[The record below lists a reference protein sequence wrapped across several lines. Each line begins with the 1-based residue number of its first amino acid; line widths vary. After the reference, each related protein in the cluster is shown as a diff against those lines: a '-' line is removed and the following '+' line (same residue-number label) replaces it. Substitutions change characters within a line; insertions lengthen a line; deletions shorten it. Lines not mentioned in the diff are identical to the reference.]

1 MKRKLNETLR
11 NYSGWVIIVISTVM
25 VLFPFFWMLSTSFKR
40 ESEVF
45 RIPPSFIP
53 ENISA
58 ENYEFALTK
67 TQVPRFFINS
77 VINVAGTLVVSL
89 LFASLAAYSISRF
102 KFRGKIAYLGI
113 ILLSQLMPITT
124 LIVPLYIS
132 LGSLRLLNS
141 RIALIIVYSAIQIP
155 IGTWLLLGYLNSIPR
170 ELDEA
175 ARIDGCTNFLILF
188 RIIMPLS
195 KPGLMAVGIT
205 TAIFVWQELILA
217 MTFNSMDSNRPL
229 MAGVS
234 ASIGRAGIRW
244 GQMNATGIIACI
256 PIIIIFIFCQ
266 RYLIK
271 GLTSGAIKG

>member
-1 MKRKLNETLR
+1 MTRKLNKTLR
-11 NYSGWVIIVISTVM
+11 SYSGWIIIVITTVM

-53 ENISA
+53 ESISA

-77 VINVAGTLVVSL
+77 VINVAGTLAVSL

-132 LGSLRLLNS
+132 LGSMRLLNN
-141 RIALIIVYSAIQIP
+141 RVALIIVYSAIQIP
-155 IGTWLLLGYLNSIPR
+155 IGTWLLLGYLNTIPR

-175 ARIDGCTNFLILF
+175 ARIDGCTNFLILL

-271 GLTSGAIKG
+271 GLTGGAIKG